1 MIFRNIQKIKFPFLK
16 EVAIKVSEKYP
27 LDDIYMDDTGGVC
40 FTFKSLLEEKDI
52 KYISDTITPK
62 EYQKKAKVK
71 YLEDY
76 TFGTKETHVFSIE
89 GLNYK
94 NLNKTTLIVTNNNE
108 FERICPSIEEAYNA
122 LCETHNLS
130 SDDHVHIEFCHVNS
144 ESADYSAIIW
154 NKDITRF

>member
-1 MIFRNIQKIKFPFLK
+1 MIFRNVQKIKFPFLK
-16 EVAIKVSEKYP
+16 EVTIKVSEKYP
-27 LDDIYMDDTGGVC
+27 LDDIYMDNAGGVC
-40 FTFKSLLEEKDI
+40 FTFKGYLDENDIKDI
-52 KYISDTITPK
+52 LNTITPK
-62 EYQKKAKVK
+62 EYQRKTELK

-89 GLNYK
+89 GINYK

-108 FERICPSIEEAYNA
+108 FERVCSSIEEAYKA
-122 LCETHNLS
+122 LGEAHNLP
-130 SDDHVHIEFCHVNS
+130 SDDHIHIEFCHVNS